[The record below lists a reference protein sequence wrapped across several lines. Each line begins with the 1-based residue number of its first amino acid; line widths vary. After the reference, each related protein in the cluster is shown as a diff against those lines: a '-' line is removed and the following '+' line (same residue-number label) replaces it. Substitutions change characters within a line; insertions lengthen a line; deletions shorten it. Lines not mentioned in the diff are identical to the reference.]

1 MLVQAL
7 NTNNDT
13 VLNTLKQLQLLQY
26 LLDTVWIMPDHKAI

>member
-26 LLDTVWIMPDHKAI
+26 LLDTV